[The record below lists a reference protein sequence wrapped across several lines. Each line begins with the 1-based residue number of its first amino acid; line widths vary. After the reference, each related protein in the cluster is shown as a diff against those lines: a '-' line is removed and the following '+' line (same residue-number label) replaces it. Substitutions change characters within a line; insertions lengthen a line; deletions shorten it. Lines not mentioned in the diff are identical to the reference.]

1 LAGPYTVC
9 IVYDHGSHHGSH
21 WPVSQL
27 GTTKEIRMLKYILST
42 FVMLMLMFAGFGLM
56 ILFGVVFPVASP
68 GLFFY
73 GVVCIISAFISGAV
87 FSQL

>member
-1 LAGPYTVC
+1 
-9 IVYDHGSHHGSH
+9 
-21 WPVSQL
+21 
-27 GTTKEIRMLKYILST
+27 MLKYILST